1 MWARTTRYSHCQ
13 TAHHLLHTAKPP
25 ITYCTLLTA
34 LCSLQDGKLLR
45 ASMFRYILTANFMI
59 FHSISAGFRR
69 EYPDPFL
76 SLLDLGLLNK
86 REVEEIRQRLDS
98 FGSFS
103 ELTWVPLGW
112 AQMTATK
119 AFKEGQWHCQGHG
132 QSTDLVMEAIRSF
145 RATCGGTLF
154 QVHLMRHCITY
165 SIAQCKS
172 ATTLSRD
179 YTVVLPLITCSTA
192 QCKSATAL
200 CT

>member
-1 MWARTTRYSHCQ
+1 
-13 TAHHLLHTAKPP
+13 
-25 ITYCTLLTA
+25 
-34 LCSLQDGKLLR
+34 
-45 ASMFRYILTANFMI
+45 MFRYILTANFMI

-86 REVEEIRQRLDS
+86 REVDQIRLRLDA

-154 QVHLMRHCITY
+154 QVHHLMWHCVTY
-165 SIAQCKS
+165 SIG
-172 ATTLSRD
+172 
-179 YTVVLPLITCSTA
+179 

-200 CT
+200 CTRSECCVPGLLCT